1 MGSND
6 SDKYL
11 NKYRIS
17 SNRLR
22 GWNYAQSGHY
32 FITIVTYGRKHLF
45 GKIVDGQMIL
55 NPIGEIVNAEFLKS
69 FELRKELYL
78 GGYVIM
84 PNHIHAIL
92 ILDKEE
98 SVKEDAKTSAYG
110 IAQREPK
117 SISSFVAGFK
127 SSSINR
133 IDDWIDAVNAQ
144 NRNGG
149 NVGGGNVDG
158 GNVGGGNVGD
168 GNVDGGNV
176 GDGNVGDGNV
186 GDGNVETHGRASLP
200 RLHGIKKFNKNN
212 PLWQNNYHDHI
223 IRNETEYRRIS
234 EYIVNN
240 PLKWDKDTLSNGEHC
255 EPEG

>member
-45 GKIVDGQMIL
+45 GEIVDGQMIL

-158 GNVGGGNVGD
+158 GNV
-168 GNVDGGNV
+168 
-176 GDGNVGDGNV
+176 
-186 GDGNVETHGRASLP
+186 ETHGRASLP

>member
-1 MGSND
+1 MVSND

-32 FITIVTYGRKHLF
+32 FITIVTCGRKHLF

-149 NVGGGNVDG
+149 NVDG
-158 GNVGGGNVGD
+158 
-168 GNVDGGNV
+168 
-176 GDGNVGDGNV
+176 
-186 GDGNVETHGRASLP
+186 GNVETHGRASLP

>member
-45 GKIVDGQMIL
+45 GEIVDGQMIL

-149 NVGGGNVDG
+149 NVGGGNV
-158 GNVGGGNVGD
+158 
-168 GNVDGGNV
+168 
-176 GDGNVGDGNV
+176 

-223 IRNETEYRRIS
+223 IRNEMEYRRIS

>member
-32 FITIVTYGRKHLF
+32 FITIVTYGRKRLF
-45 GKIVDGQMIL
+45 GEIVDGQMIL

-149 NVGGGNVDG
+149 NVGGGNVGG
-158 GNVGGGNVGD
+158 GNVGG
-168 GNVDGGNV
+168 
-176 GDGNVGDGNV
+176 
-186 GDGNVETHGRASLP
+186 GNVETHGRASLP

-223 IRNETEYRRIS
+223 IRNEMEYRRIS

-240 PLKWDKDTLSNGEHC
+240 PLKWGKDTLSNGEHC

>member
-1 MGSND
+1 MSSND

-45 GKIVDGQMIL
+45 GEIVDGQMIL

-158 GNVGGGNVGD
+158 GNVD
-168 GNVDGGNV
+168 
-176 GDGNVGDGNV
+176 
-186 GDGNVETHGRASLP
+186 DGNVETHGRASLP

>member
-45 GKIVDGQMIL
+45 GEIVDGQMIL

-149 NVGGGNVDG
+149 NVGGGNV
-158 GNVGGGNVGD
+158 
-168 GNVDGGNV
+168 
-176 GDGNVGDGNV
+176 GDGNV

-223 IRNETEYRRIS
+223 IRNEMEYRRIS

-255 EPEG
+255 EQEG

>member
-149 NVGGGNVDG
+149 NVDGGNVD
-158 GNVGGGNVGD
+158 
-168 GNVDGGNV
+168 
-176 GDGNVGDGNV
+176 
-186 GDGNVETHGRASLP
+186 DGNVETHGRASLP

>member
-22 GWNYAQSGHY
+22 RWNYAQSGHY

-45 GKIVDGQMIL
+45 GEIVDGQMIL

-149 NVGGGNVDG
+149 NVGGGNV
-158 GNVGGGNVGD
+158 
-168 GNVDGGNV
+168 
-176 GDGNVGDGNV
+176 GDGNV

-223 IRNETEYRRIS
+223 IRNEMEYRRIS

-255 EPEG
+255 EQEG

>member
-149 NVGGGNVDG
+149 NVGGGNV
-158 GNVGGGNVGD
+158 
-168 GNVDGGNV
+168 
-176 GDGNVGDGNV
+176 

>member
-32 FITIVTYGRKHLF
+32 FITIVTCGRKHLF

-158 GNVGGGNVGD
+158 GNVD
-168 GNVDGGNV
+168 
-176 GDGNVGDGNV
+176 
-186 GDGNVETHGRASLP
+186 DGNVETHGRASLP

>member
-45 GKIVDGQMIL
+45 GEIVDGQMIL

-149 NVGGGNVDG
+149 NVG
-158 GNVGGGNVGD
+158 
-168 GNVDGGNV
+168 
-176 GDGNVGDGNV
+176 DGNV

-223 IRNETEYRRIS
+223 IRNEMEYRRIS

>member
-149 NVGGGNVDG
+149 NVGGGNVD
-158 GNVGGGNVGD
+158 
-168 GNVDGGNV
+168 
-176 GDGNVGDGNV
+176 
-186 GDGNVETHGRASLP
+186 DGNVETHGRASLP

>member
-45 GKIVDGQMIL
+45 GEIVDGQMIL

-149 NVGGGNVDG
+149 NVGGGNVG
-158 GNVGGGNVGD
+158 
-168 GNVDGGNV
+168 GGNV

-223 IRNETEYRRIS
+223 IRNEMEYRRIS

>member
-45 GKIVDGQMIL
+45 GEIVDGQMIL

-144 NRNGG
+144 NRKGG
-149 NVGGGNVDG
+149 NVGG
-158 GNVGGGNVGD
+158 
-168 GNVDGGNV
+168 
-176 GDGNVGDGNV
+176 GNV

-223 IRNETEYRRIS
+223 IRNEMEYRRIS

-255 EPEG
+255 EQEG

>member
-117 SISSFVAGFK
+117 SLSSFVAGFK

-149 NVGGGNVDG
+149 NVGGGNVD
-158 GNVGGGNVGD
+158 
-168 GNVDGGNV
+168 
-176 GDGNVGDGNV
+176 
-186 GDGNVETHGRASLP
+186 DGNVETHGRASLP

>member
-127 SSSINR
+127 SSSINP

-149 NVGGGNVDG
+149 NVDGGNVD
-158 GNVGGGNVGD
+158 
-168 GNVDGGNV
+168 
-176 GDGNVGDGNV
+176 
-186 GDGNVETHGRASLP
+186 DGNVETHGRASLP

>member
-45 GKIVDGQMIL
+45 GEIVDGQMIL

-127 SSSINR
+127 SLSINR

-149 NVGGGNVDG
+149 NVDG
-158 GNVGGGNVGD
+158 GNVGG
-168 GNVDGGNV
+168 
-176 GDGNVGDGNV
+176 
-186 GDGNVETHGRASLP
+186 GNVETHGRASLP

>member
-1 MGSND
+1 M
-6 SDKYL
+6 
-11 NKYRIS
+11 
-17 SNRLR
+17 
-22 GWNYAQSGHY
+22 
-32 FITIVTYGRKHLF
+32 
-45 GKIVDGQMIL
+45 
-55 NPIGEIVNAEFLKS
+55 
-69 FELRKELYL
+69 
-78 GGYVIM
+78 
-84 PNHIHAIL
+84 

-98 SVKEDAKTSAYG
+98 SVKEDAQTSAYG

-133 IDDWIDAVNAQ
+133 IDDWIDAANAQ

-149 NVGGGNVDG
+149 NVGGGNV
-158 GNVGGGNVGD
+158 GD
-168 GNVDGGNV
+168 GNV
-176 GDGNVGDGNV
+176 GDGNVGGGNV

-255 EPEG
+255 EQEG

>member
-98 SVKEDAKTSAYG
+98 SVKEDAQTSAYG

-149 NVGGGNVDG
+149 NVGGGNVD
-158 GNVGGGNVGD
+158 D

-176 GDGNVGDGNV
+176 DG
-186 GDGNVETHGRASLP
+186 GNVETHGRASLP

>member
-32 FITIVTYGRKHLF
+32 FITIVTCGRKHLL

-98 SVKEDAKTSAYG
+98 SVKEDAQTSAYG
-110 IAQREPK
+110 IAQCEPK

-149 NVGGGNVDG
+149 NVGG
-158 GNVGGGNVGD
+158 
-168 GNVDGGNV
+168 
-176 GDGNVGDGNV
+176 GNV

-240 PLKWDKDTLSNGEHC
+240 PLKWDKDTLSNGEHR

>member
-45 GKIVDGQMIL
+45 GEIVDGQMIL

-149 NVGGGNVDG
+149 NVGGGNV
-158 GNVGGGNVGD
+158 
-168 GNVDGGNV
+168 
-176 GDGNVGDGNV
+176 

-223 IRNETEYRRIS
+223 IRNEMEYRRIS

-255 EPEG
+255 EQEG

>member
-11 NKYRIS
+11 KKYRIS

-45 GKIVDGQMIL
+45 GEIVDGQMIL

-98 SVKEDAKTSAYG
+98 SVKEDAQTSAYG

-158 GNVGGGNVGD
+158 GNVD
-168 GNVDGGNV
+168 S
-176 GDGNVGDGNV
+176 
-186 GDGNVETHGRASLP
+186 GNVETHGRASLP

>member
-1 MGSND
+1 M
-6 SDKYL
+6 
-11 NKYRIS
+11 
-17 SNRLR
+17 R

-149 NVGGGNVDG
+149 NVGGGNVD
-158 GNVGGGNVGD
+158 
-168 GNVDGGNV
+168 
-176 GDGNVGDGNV
+176 
-186 GDGNVETHGRASLP
+186 DGNVETHGRASLP

>member
-45 GKIVDGQMIL
+45 GEIVDGQMIL

-110 IAQREPK
+110 IALREPK

-144 NRNGG
+144 NRNG
-149 NVGGGNVDG
+149 
-158 GNVGGGNVGD
+158 
-168 GNVDGGNV
+168 
-176 GDGNVGDGNV
+176 GNVGDGNV

-223 IRNETEYRRIS
+223 IRNEMEYRRIS

-255 EPEG
+255 EQEG